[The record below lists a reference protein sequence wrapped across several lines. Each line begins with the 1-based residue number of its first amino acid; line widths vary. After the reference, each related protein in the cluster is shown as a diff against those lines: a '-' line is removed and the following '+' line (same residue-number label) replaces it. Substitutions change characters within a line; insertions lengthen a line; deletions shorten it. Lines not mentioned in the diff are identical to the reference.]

1 MPYLC
6 IVILITMTKSLIEI
20 APIGLAAIHAYF
32 FFFFGLE
39 ESKNAQ
45 QVQSEIDNKMKNFE
59 NCRNPNMVKN
69 TLRWII
75 DDQFSDN
82 FVTELS
88 NRNYYNKLKILKE
101 EYFKFYEMMV
111 TELPKLNPEL
121 KQTADLVTRN
131 EEYILQI
138 TRLRMVVDP
147 EIQLTTNIHKQTKIS
162 YIRVKGFWLN
172 DEGVKER
179 KFVKSLG
186 RLDEYENGISGDK
199 AFSDGRAKIRE
210 AIYEEYL
217 KYYKE

>member
-1 MPYLC
+1 
-6 IVILITMTKSLIEI
+6 MTNNFIDI
-20 APIGLAAIHAYF
+20 AQIGFASFHAYF

-39 ESKNAQ
+39 DSKNAE
-45 QVQSEIDNKMKNFE
+45 QVQKEIDSKMKNFE
-59 NCRNPNMVKN
+59 NCRNPSVVKN

-75 DDQFSDN
+75 DDQFSEH
-82 FVTELS
+82 FVAELS
-88 NRNYYNKLKILKE
+88 NRNYFNKLKKLKDD
-101 EYFKFYEMMV
+101 YLNFYEMMV
-111 TELPKLNPEL
+111 AEIPKLLPSL
-121 KQTADLVTRN
+121 KLTADLVTRN

-138 TRLRMVVDP
+138 TRLRMIVDP
-147 EIQLTTNIHKQTKIS
+147 EIQLTTNIHKQTKIA
-162 YIRVKGFWLN
+162 YIRVKGFWIN

-186 RLDEYENGISGDK
+186 RLDEYENGINGEK